1 MAYCAAIRRIWSAG
15 IEGDRMA
22 LLNSAGRYGAVAKLF
37 HWTVFLIFV
46 NQYVT
51 GSVMMRLGKGQ
62 AFLGY
67 SGVVLL
73 RIVWR
78 KTTPLPDWAETL
90 EDWERAVTKWVERVL
105 YTFMILMPVSGYVF
119 TMAGGY
125 NFKLFGL
132 VKLPVLI
139 EKNASLAAVGEWSHL
154 IIGYMIVIALTL
166 HIGLG
171 LKHHLV
177 NKDRFLN
184 RMLPFTK
191 Q

>member
-1 MAYCAAIRRIWSAG
+1 
-15 IEGDRMA
+15 MA

-37 HWTVFLIFV
+37 HWSVFLIFV

-51 GSVMMRLGKGQ
+51 GSVMTRLGKGQ
-62 AFLGY
+62 TFLGY
-67 SGVVLL
+67 SGGELYTWHKSVGVVVLAVVLL

-90 EDWERAVTKWVERVL
+90 EDWERAVTKWIERVL
-105 YTFMILMPVSGYVF
+105 YACMILMPVSGYVF

-125 NFKLFGL
+125 RFKLFG
-132 VKLPVLI
+132 VFELPVLI
-139 EKNASLAAVGEWSHL
+139 EKNAGLAAGGEWSHL

>member
-1 MAYCAAIRRIWSAG
+1 
-15 IEGDRMA
+15 MA
-22 LLNSAGRYGAVAKLF
+22 LLNSAGRYGAMAKLF

-67 SGVVLL
+67 SGGELYTWHKSAGVVVLAVVLL

-90 EDWERAVTKWVERVL
+90 EDWERAVTKWVERFL
-105 YTFMILMPVSGYVF
+105 YVCMILMPVSGYVF

-125 NFKLFGL
+125 RFKLFG
-132 VKLPVLI
+132 VVELPVLI

>member
-1 MAYCAAIRRIWSAG
+1 
-15 IEGDRMA
+15 MA
-22 LLNSAGRYGAVAKLF
+22 LLNSAGRYGVVAKLF

-67 SGVVLL
+67 SGGELYTWHKSAGVVVLVVVLL

-105 YTFMILMPVSGYVF
+105 YACMILMPVSGYVF

-139 EKNASLAAVGEWSHL
+139 EKNAGLAAAGEWSHL